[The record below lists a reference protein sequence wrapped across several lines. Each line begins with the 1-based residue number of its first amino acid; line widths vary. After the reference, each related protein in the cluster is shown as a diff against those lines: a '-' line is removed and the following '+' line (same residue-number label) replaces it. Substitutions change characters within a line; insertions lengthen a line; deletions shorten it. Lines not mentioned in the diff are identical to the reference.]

1 MAGSSNDGRKK
12 LDELLYNRIGSDNAF
27 RSRLLKTPK
36 AALEEVL
43 KTKIPENVKIHVVEE
58 KPGEFFIVVP
68 PSTTPAAKEELSEA
82 DLEQVA
88 GGDFGTAISNVNV
101 FTISLCQGSCGCC

>member
-1 MAGSSNDGRKK
+1 MSDTGNEGRKK
-12 LDELLYNRIGSDNAF
+12 LDELLFDRVGKDNAF

-36 AALEEVL
+36 SALEEVL
-43 KTKIPENVKIHVVEE
+43 GTKLPDNIRINVVEE

-68 PSTTPAAKEELSEA
+68 PPSIPASKEELSET
-82 DLEQVA
+82 DLAQVA

-101 FTISLCQGSCGCC
+101 FTHSLCQGSCGCC